1 MIFSPVL
8 CSPQIWFCSAGLKA
22 VWLPLGLCRGSVVE
36 EIDLCCVEES
46 QHVHRWGWAL
56 GQSRATRKHLF
67 WISCVLPPSRNPT
80 LWLLGKNNI
89 KRCHFPFGNLVLTLP
104 INGKILNQTSSHREP
119 KSSGYLFMSLSLI
132 KPNWLLKIAL
142 VPYENRQGVMQQ
154 AGNEPEIWTS
164 SEIFLHLPQG
174 SGKIPDLCLTRWG
187 SADTALLP
195 EVCAGMAT
203 LKLHRGKKNLQNM
216 CITDSWKLQ
225 PS

>member
-22 VWLPLGLCRGSVVE
+22 VWLPLGPCRGSVVE

-46 QHVHRWGWAL
+46 QHVHRGGWAL

-67 WISCVLPPSRNPT
+67 WISCILPPSRNPT

-154 AGNEPEIWTS
+154 AGNEPEI
-164 SEIFLHLPQG
+164 
-174 SGKIPDLCLTRWG
+174 
-187 SADTALLP
+187 
-195 EVCAGMAT
+195 
-203 LKLHRGKKNLQNM
+203 
-216 CITDSWKLQ
+216 
-225 PS
+225 